1 MRVAVCLSGQLRQW
15 EIAKENQKWFWST
28 SGHEVDYFIHT
39 WSYSGDRAGVTHE
52 YEWRDISKEEYKDI
66 CDYYEVKDG
75 IYDTT
80 PQEWFYDNDHW
91 SALFYS
97 LSQSVM
103 LKRKYEIE
111 NNFEYDVVIKSRP
124 DIVFNPS
131 KRKTCHLEHDCF
143 DNMLWTT
150 HGGEMGHEFGM
161 FNIDDCVFYSNS
173 YTMDGIVNMYFYRQ
187 KLIESRPEN
196 KEILCTQQLGPGV
209 QMHEYCREYGI
220 VPQITTKDIKDWR
233 PTLLKMGCPT
243 NLNLFSPKSFR
254 KMEKYFREFY
264 TK

>member
-1 MRVAVCLSGQLRQW
+1 MNKMKIAVCLSGQLRQW

-52 YEWRDISKEEYKDI
+52 YEWRDISKKEYKDI

-111 NNFEYDVVIKSRP
+111 NNYQ
-124 DIVFNPS
+124 
-131 KRKTCHLEHDCF
+131 
-143 DNMLWTT
+143 
-150 HGGEMGHEFGM
+150 
-161 FNIDDCVFYSNS
+161 
-173 YTMDGIVNMYFYRQ
+173 YRQ